1 MRITFTSPSQKSRQ
15 LILDCPATATS
26 DLLTERNSVLH
37 LATGD
42 VTIQSTWFSGACIIV
57 SYWDIKKPSP
67 ISINC
72 DCFCWILNFVIDGEL
87 AIQLSK
93 KELALKAGRYHT
105 FYSTLL
111 NVDISSKCKSQML
124 SICLK
129 KSFIEKLLGNN
140 QLPAP
145 FESNGDKHFTLITKG
160 TYQNSSLSL
169 LVNGLLNADQ
179 PVYIKRIFLEAKILE
194 LLSTQLLYLESR
206 VDQTEIFSADD
217 RARLQEAKML
227 IAQDLRSPCSLT
239 ELSRKTGLNDFKL
252 KKGFKILFGN
262 TVFGYLAEL
271 RMDAAY
277 KLLQEGERVGIVA
290 ETVGYKN
297 AHHFTAAFKKRFNV
311 LPSQVLRLLLIMVN
325 VACYV

>member
-1 MRITFTSPSQKSRQ
+1 MRITFTSLSQKTGQ
-15 LILDCPATATS
+15 LTLDCPVAS
-26 DLLTERNSVLH
+26 SGDQLTEHHSALH

-57 SYWDIKKPSP
+57 SHWDVKKPSP
-67 ISINC
+67 ININC

-87 AIQLSK
+87 AVRLPQ
-93 KELALKAGRYHT
+93 KELPLKRGRYHT

-111 NVDISSKCKSQML
+111 NVDIGSKCKSQML

-129 KSFIEKLLGNN
+129 KNFMEKLLGNN
-140 QLPAP
+140 QLPDP
-145 FESNGDKHFTLITKG
+145 FESDRNKHFTLIAKG
-160 TYQNSSLSL
+160 SYHNSPLSL

-179 PVYIKRIFLEAKILE
+179 PAYIKRIFLEAKILE
-194 LLSTQLLYLESR
+194 LLSLQLQQLEQR
-206 VDQTEIFSADD
+206 NDQTEIFNADD

-227 IAQDLRSPCSLT
+227 IAQDLRSPCSLI

-252 KKGFKILFGN
+252 KKGFKTLFGN

-271 RMDAAY
+271 RMNTAY
-277 KLLQEGERVGIVA
+277 QLLQEGERVGIVA

-311 LPSQVLRLLLIMVN
+311 LPSQVFRLLLIMVN
-325 VACYV
+325 VACCI

>member
-1 MRITFTSPSQKSRQ
+1 MRITFTSPSQKTGQ
-15 LILDCPATATS
+15 LTLDCSATTTG
-26 DLLTERNSVLH
+26 DQLTERNSVLH

-42 VTIQSTWFSGACIIV
+42 VTIQSTWFGGACIIV
-57 SYWDIKKPSP
+57 SHWDVKKPSP

-87 AIQLSK
+87 AVQLSK
-93 KELALKAGRYHT
+93 KELVLTAGRYHT

-111 NVDISSKCKSQML
+111 NVEISGKCNSQML

-129 KSFIEKLLGNN
+129 KSFIEKLLSNN

-145 FESNGDKHFTLITKG
+145 FKSDGDKHFTLITKG
-160 TYQNSSLSL
+160 SYHNSPLSL
-169 LVNGLLNADQ
+169 LVTGLLNADQ
-179 PVYIKRIFLEAKILE
+179 PAYIKRIFLEAKILE
-194 LLSTQLLYLESR
+194 LLSTQLLHLESR
-206 VDQTEIFSADD
+206 VEQTEIFNADD
-217 RARLQEAKML
+217 KARLQEAKML
-227 IAQDLRSPCSLT
+227 IAQDLRSPCSLI

-262 TVFGYLAEL
+262 TVFGYLAQL
-271 RMDAAY
+271 RMNTAY
-277 KLLQEGERVGIVA
+277 KLLQNGERVGIVA

-311 LPSQVLRLLLIMVN
+311 LPSQVIRLLLIMVN
-325 VACYV
+325 VACCI